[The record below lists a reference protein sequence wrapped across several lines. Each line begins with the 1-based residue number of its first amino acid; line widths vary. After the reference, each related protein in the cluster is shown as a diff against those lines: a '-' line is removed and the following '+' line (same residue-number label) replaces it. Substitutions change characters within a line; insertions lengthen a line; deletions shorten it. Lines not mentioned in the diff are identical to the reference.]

1 MTEHN
6 PAHPKWALAA
16 IALLAALAAAVVWA
30 GQGPALAGGD
40 TCDPVRTHE
49 VGDFPVT
56 LDSGGLTREY
66 ALHIPPSYTGAE
78 AVPLVL
84 NFHGLGGNAEQQA
97 SYSGLLAKA
106 DAEGFIIV
114 MPQGLSNESLP
125 LNHWNILLA
134 SPDTGE
140 ADDVAFT
147 SDMLDELEAE
157 LCIDSARIFS
167 TGMSNGAQMSVRA
180 GCSLSDRIAAIAP
193 VSGAYFPPLGFIL
206 EEPLVEPV
214 GCPTSRPLPIIA
226 FHGTADPIIPF
237 DGGPLGLEDIGVN
250 VTFRD
255 IDDEIMPEW
264 GAHNGCDSVAVEEQ
278 VTENVRSVRYQAC
291 DEGATV
297 ELYVVEDGGH
307 TWPDATLDFPEDI
320 LGVTTH
326 EISANDLLWDFF
338 VAHPM
343 PADTEP
349 QPTETI
355 ADVAAPASDDDSGS
369 DDNTGVLIG
378 VIAALAGLVAL
389 VGAAVYMM
397 RRLRS

>member
-6 PAHPKWALAA
+6 PARPKWALAA

-30 GQGPALAGGD
+30 GPGPASAGGD
-40 TCDPVRTHE
+40 TCDPARTHE

-106 DAEGFIIV
+106 DAEGFIVV

-157 LCIDSARIFS
+157 LCIDAARIYA

-193 VSGAYFPPLGFIL
+193 VAGVYFPLL
-206 EEPLVEPV
+206 AVEVPAPAGCVVTRPV
-214 GCPTSRPLPIIA
+214 SVIA

-264 GAHNGCDSVAVEEQ
+264 AAHNGCDSVAVEEQ
-278 VTENVRSVRYQAC
+278 VTENVRLVRYQAC

-297 ELYVVEDGGH
+297 ELYVVEGGGH
-307 TWPDATLDFPEDI
+307 TWPDATLDFPEDV

-326 EISANDLLWDFF
+326 EISANDLMWEFF
-338 VAHPM
+338 VAHPV
-343 PADTEP
+343 PADTE
-349 QPTETI
+349 
-355 ADVAAPASDDDSGS
+355 
-369 DDNTGVLIG
+369 L
-378 VIAALAGLVAL
+378 
-389 VGAAVYMM
+389 
-397 RRLRS
+397 